1 MTEIELFIES
11 TLITFLVSIA
21 GCLLG
26 IPLGLLVAVL
36 RLKKIPLVSP
46 LLAVYVSLIRSLPLV
61 LFVMLF
67 YYGVPILGLNL
78 DPYTS
83 GILALAL
90 NNASFTSEIWR
101 AALVDFSI
109 DQLEA
114 AKAYGM
120 NSQQTFWRIIFP
132 QMWRSSISDITS
144 EITLLVKS
152 SPAIGI
158 IGINEL
164 TRRASLLAAS
174 NYQPVL
180 MLLTATLLYMTV
192 ILAFA
197 QFSRSLDQ
205 RLQRQYELV

>member
-1 MTEIELFIES
+1 MTEIGLFIES
-11 TLITFLVSIA
+11 TLITFLVSIG
-21 GCLLG
+21 GCLIG
-26 IPLGLLVAVL
+26 VPLGLLIAVL
-36 RLKKIPLVSP
+36 RIKKIPLLLP
-46 LLAVYVSLIRSLPLV
+46 FLAVCVSFVRGLPLV

-67 YYGVPILGLNL
+67 YYGVPVLGLNL
-78 DPYTS
+78 DPYTA
-83 GILALAL
+83 GILALAIS
-90 NNASFTSEIWR
+90 NAAFTSEIWR

-114 AKAYGM
+114 ARAYGM
-120 NSQQTFWRIIFP
+120 TSQQTFWRIMFP
-132 QMWRSSISDITS
+132 QVWRSNISHITS

-152 SPAIGI
+152 SPALGI

-180 MLLTATLLYMTV
+180 MLLSATLIYMTV

-197 QFSRSLDQ
+197 RFSRSLDQ
-205 RLQRQYELV
+205 RLQSQYELV